1 MEKVV
6 REQEAGLYN
15 VDVVFIKDAGGTVS
29 NELVKEG
36 KLHKYAPSDI
46 NDKMVG
52 QFKDSPG
59 LPFYFSARAVFYNT
73 EKYSESPVNNW
84 WDLTDP
90 EWKSKVVMD
99 DPMLSADTLDLLG

>member
-1 MEKVV
+1 
-6 REQEAGLYN
+6 
-15 VDVVFIKDAGGTVS
+15 
-29 NELVKEG
+29 
-36 KLHKYAPSDI
+36 
-46 NDKMVG
+46 MVG

-84 WDLTDP
+84 WDLTDS

-99 DPMLSADTLDLLG
+99 DPMLSADTLDLLGCIVQNSEDMSKAYERKIWS